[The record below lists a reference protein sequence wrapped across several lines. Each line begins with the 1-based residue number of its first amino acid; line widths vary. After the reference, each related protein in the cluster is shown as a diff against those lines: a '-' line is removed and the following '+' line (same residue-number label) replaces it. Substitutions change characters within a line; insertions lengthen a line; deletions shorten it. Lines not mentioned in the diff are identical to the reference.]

1 MVKLRLKRGSIRALR
16 WLRRR
21 HGHGVHSP
29 FAFRLITRVIEE
41 PYPYY
46 CYKEIEAIRNNK
58 LRGVI
63 TKGDLRLRKMV
74 GRKRASLLFRLVN
87 HFKPTTI
94 LEIGTSWGI
103 STLYMQQGNPQA
115 LYYCVEPQERVCKV
129 SQEVVASMTD
139 QVQFLQTPVLEALPP
154 ILDQLNELGFLFV
167 HRMASARQYQVY
179 IPMILSHIHHQ
190 TVVVVEGIRSDKVA
204 IKIWKKFVS
213 SSQVRVSMDLYDLGI
228 AVCNPKYNKQDYV
241 VAF

>member
-1 MVKLRLKRGSIRALR
+1 MAKLRLKRGTTRAIR

-46 CYKEIEAIRNNK
+46 CYKEIEQLRRSK
-58 LRGVI
+58 LKGVL
-63 TKGDLRLRKMV
+63 TKKDLQTRRAMS
-74 GRKRASLLFRLVN
+74 RKRASLLFRLVN

-94 LEIGTSWGI
+94 LEIGSSWGI

-115 LYYCVEPQERVCKV
+115 TYYCIEPQEQVRTVAK
-129 SQEVVASMTD
+129 EVVACMTD
-139 QVQFLQTPVLEALPP
+139 SVQFLPSPVAEALPP
-154 ILDQLNELGFLFV
+154 LLDQLNELGFLFV
-167 HRMASARQYQVY
+167 HNMASAHQYQSYMPV
-179 IPMILSHIHHQ
+179 ILPHIHHQ
-190 TVVVVEGIRSDKVA
+190 TVVVVEDIHKDKATTKVWRQLIA
-204 IKIWKKFVS
+204 
-213 SSQVRVSMDLYDLGI
+213 SSQVRVSMDLYDIGI
-228 AVCNPKYNKQDYV
+228 AVCSPKYNKQDYV